1 MWLVFFTNIQLSL
14 IQISLYSVALILLV
28 GNKDISSLTLEQNFN
43 TKYLQH
49 YFVQKNNSDVTML
62 LQLFII
68 YVNVIAVL
76 MLSQYKILLS
86 ELQLVGHLL
95 SDVMIG

>member
-28 GNKDISSLTLEQNFN
+28 GNKDISSLSLEQN
-43 TKYLQH
+43 LQCT
-49 YFVQKNNSDVTML
+49 YSINFVQKNNSDVTML

-68 YVNVIAVL
+68 YVNVVAVL

-95 SDVMIG
+95 SDVKIG

>member
-14 IQISLYSVALILLV
+14 IQISLYSLALILLV
-28 GNKDISSLTLEQNFN
+28 GNKDISSLTLEQNLHVP
-43 TKYLQH
+43 TT
-49 YFVQKNNSDVTML
+49 FVQKNNSDVTML

-68 YVNVIAVL
+68 YVNFIAVVT
-76 MLSQYKILLS
+76 LSQCKILLS

-95 SDVMIG
+95 SDVKIG

>member
-1 MWLVFFTNIQLSL
+1 
-14 IQISLYSVALILLV
+14 
-28 GNKDISSLTLEQNFN
+28 
-43 TKYLQH
+43 
-49 YFVQKNNSDVTML
+49 ML

-76 MLSQYKILLS
+76 MLSQYKIRLS

>member
-14 IQISLYSVALILLV
+14 IQISLYSIALILLV
-28 GNKDISSLTLEQNFN
+28 GNKDISSLSLEQN
-43 TKYLQH
+43 LQCT
-49 YFVQKNNSDVTML
+49 YSINFVQKNNSDVTML

-68 YVNVIAVL
+68 YLNFIAVL

-95 SDVMIG
+95 SDVKIG

>member
-1 MWLVFFTNIQLSL
+1 M
-14 IQISLYSVALILLV
+14 
-28 GNKDISSLTLEQNFN
+28 
-43 TKYLQH
+43 YLQH
-49 YFVQKNNSDVTML
+49 YFVQKNNSDVTMP

-68 YVNVIAVL
+68 YVNVIVVL

-95 SDVMIG
+95 SDDKIG

>member
-28 GNKDISSLTLEQNFN
+28 GNKDISSLSLEQN
-43 TKYLQH
+43 LQCT
-49 YFVQKNNSDVTML
+49 YSINFVQKNNSDVTML

>member
-1 MWLVFFTNIQLSL
+1 M
-14 IQISLYSVALILLV
+14 
-28 GNKDISSLTLEQNFN
+28 
-43 TKYLQH
+43 YLQH

-76 MLSQYKILLS
+76 MLS
-86 ELQLVGHLL
+86 
-95 SDVMIG
+95 

>member
-1 MWLVFFTNIQLSL
+1 M
-14 IQISLYSVALILLV
+14 
-28 GNKDISSLTLEQNFN
+28 
-43 TKYLQH
+43 YLQH

-68 YVNVIAVL
+68 YVNVMAVL

>member
-28 GNKDISSLTLEQNFN
+28 GNKDISSLSLEQN
-43 TKYLQH
+43 LQCT
-49 YFVQKNNSDVTML
+49 YSINFVQKNNSDVTML

-68 YVNVIAVL
+68 YFNFIAVL

-95 SDVMIG
+95 SDVKIG

>member
-1 MWLVFFTNIQLSL
+1 M
-14 IQISLYSVALILLV
+14 
-28 GNKDISSLTLEQNFN
+28 
-43 TKYLQH
+43 YLQH

-95 SDVMIG
+95 SNVMIG

>member
-1 MWLVFFTNIQLSL
+1 M
-14 IQISLYSVALILLV
+14 
-28 GNKDISSLTLEQNFN
+28 
-43 TKYLQH
+43 YLQH

-86 ELQLVGHLL
+86 ELQLVGH
-95 SDVMIG
+95 

>member
-1 MWLVFFTNIQLSL
+1 M
-14 IQISLYSVALILLV
+14 
-28 GNKDISSLTLEQNFN
+28 
-43 TKYLQH
+43 YLQH

-76 MLSQYKILLS
+76 MLSQNKILLS

>member
-1 MWLVFFTNIQLSL
+1 
-14 IQISLYSVALILLV
+14 
-28 GNKDISSLTLEQNFN
+28 
-43 TKYLQH
+43 
-49 YFVQKNNSDVTML
+49 ML

-86 ELQLVGHLL
+86 ELQLVGH
-95 SDVMIG
+95 

>member
-28 GNKDISSLTLEQNFN
+28 GNKDISSLSLEQN
-43 TKYLQH
+43 LQCT
-49 YFVQKNNSDVTML
+49 YSINFVQKNNSDVTML

-95 SDVMIG
+95 SDVKIG

>member
-14 IQISLYSVALILLV
+14 IQISLYSIALILLV
-28 GNKDISSLTLEQNFN
+28 GNKDISSLSLEQN
-43 TKYLQH
+43 LQCT
-49 YFVQKNNSDVTML
+49 YSINFVQKNNSDVTML

>member
-28 GNKDISSLTLEQNFN
+28 GNKDISSLSLEQN
-43 TKYLQH
+43 LQCT
-49 YFVQKNNSDVTML
+49 YSINFVQKNNSDVTML

-68 YVNVIAVL
+68 YLNFIAVL

-95 SDVMIG
+95 SDVKIG

>member
-28 GNKDISSLTLEQNFN
+28 GNKDISSLSLEQN
-43 TKYLQH
+43 LQCT
-49 YFVQKNNSDVTML
+49 YSINFVQKNNSDVTML

-68 YVNVIAVL
+68 YLNFIAVL

>member
-14 IQISLYSVALILLV
+14 IQISLYSIALILLV
-28 GNKDISSLTLEQNFN
+28 GNKDISSLSLEQN
-43 TKYLQH
+43 LQCT
-49 YFVQKNNSDVTML
+49 YSINFVQKNNSDVTML

-95 SDVMIG
+95 SDVKIG

>member
-1 MWLVFFTNIQLSL
+1 M
-14 IQISLYSVALILLV
+14 
-28 GNKDISSLTLEQNFN
+28 
-43 TKYLQH
+43 YLQH

-95 SDVMIG
+95 SDVKIG

>member
-1 MWLVFFTNIQLSL
+1 M
-14 IQISLYSVALILLV
+14 
-28 GNKDISSLTLEQNFN
+28 
-43 TKYLQH
+43 YLQH

-76 MLSQYKILLS
+76 MLSQYKIRLS